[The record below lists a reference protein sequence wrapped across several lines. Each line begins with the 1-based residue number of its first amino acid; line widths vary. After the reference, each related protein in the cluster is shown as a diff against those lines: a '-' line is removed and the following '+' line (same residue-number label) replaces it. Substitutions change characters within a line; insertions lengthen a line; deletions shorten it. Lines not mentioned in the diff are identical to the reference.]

1 MKTAEEILKSWHQ
14 DFDQE
19 FEVELKKD
27 TVILAMQ
34 EYAEEYYR
42 ERLRE
47 KPKPYSCR
55 SCRHWT
61 VIDALGGEYCKVL
74 RKSVASPRDDFKH
87 KDCPL
92 I

>member
-1 MKTAEEILKSWHQ
+1 MKTAEEILESWHQ
-14 DFDQE
+14 DF
-19 FEVELKKD
+19 EVPLKKD

-74 RKSVASPRDDFKH
+74 RKSVTSTRDDFKH
-87 KDCPL
+87 EECPL
-92 I
+92 